1 MLQWKRD
8 LQATKARV
16 FLLLYNRYM
25 LSARDARIALNV
37 KRRLSEITK
46 VKRLV
51 VYGSRARG
59 RATKYSDLD
68 LYIELNAKVNSG
80 LRRRIREIA
89 WEVSL
94 DSGVVISTLVAS
106 DSLKGQPI
114 LKAIQAEGI
123 PV

>member
-1 MLQWKRD
+1 
-8 LQATKARV
+8 
-16 FLLLYNRYM
+16 M
-25 LSARDARIALNV
+25 LSTRDARIARKV
-37 KRRLSEITK
+37 KRRLAEITDIK
-46 VKRLV
+46 SLV

-59 RATKYSDLD
+59 KATKYSDLD
-68 LYIELNAKVNSG
+68 LYIELNANINPA

-106 DSLKGQPI
+106 DRLRGQPI
-114 LKAIQAEGI
+114 LKAIQAEGV